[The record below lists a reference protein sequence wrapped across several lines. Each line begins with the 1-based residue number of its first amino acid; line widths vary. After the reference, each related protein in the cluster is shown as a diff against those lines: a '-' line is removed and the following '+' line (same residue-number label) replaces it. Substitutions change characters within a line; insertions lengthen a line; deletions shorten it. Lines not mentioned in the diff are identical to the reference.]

1 MDGGVVRYRSAKAL
15 VEHLA
20 QSAAALK
27 VRVATAE
34 SCTGG
39 LLAKTITDTPGASA
53 YYAGGVVAYCDEAKA
68 SHLGVDPRNLE
79 AYGAVSKVVALQM
92 AFGACQRFSAD
103 VAMAVTGIAGPSG
116 GSAEKPVGT
125 VWFAVAQADGTG
137 EARVERFEGG
147 RNAVRDKSVTAVLRM
162 AADALAWRA
171 RQGATSAP

>member
-1 MDGGVVRYRSAKAL
+1 MGSADGGGVVRYRSTKAL

-20 QSAAALK
+20 ASATALK

-39 LLAKTITDTPGASA
+39 LLAKTITDIPGASA

-68 SHLGVDPRNLE
+68 NHLGVDPRNLE
-79 AYGAVSKVVALQM
+79 AHGAVSKVVALQM
-92 AFGACQRFSAD
+92 AFGACHRFSAD

-125 VWFAVAQADGTG
+125 VWFAVAHADGTG

-147 RNAVRDKSVTAVLRM
+147 RAAVRDKSVTAVLRL
-162 AADALAWRA
+162 AANTLAWRA
-171 RQGATSAP
+171 R